1 LEGRER
7 VTLGIRPAHLLA
19 RPDDAGAFVGQ
30 VQLVEYLGNE
40 VLVSIGDGPGSEIA
54 ALVHSAQA
62 PRLGERVRFGIDATQ
77 LHLFDAQTGA
87 SLRRAAA
94 EALH

>member
-1 LEGRER
+1 MGE
-7 VTLGIRPAHLLA
+7 
-19 RPDDAGAFVGQ
+19 

-40 VLVSIGDGPGSEIA
+40 VLVSIGDEPGSEIA

-87 SLRRAAA
+87 SLRHAAA